1 MKKSLPFIF
10 LLIFSI
16 TLQAQK
22 DTNQAQKDT
31 NKVVGTLPQRDI
43 SKYASNVNVT
53 IYPVPVREKSFTIK
67 TDRDVSFVKITNIIG
82 QDIFRF
88 KFSNPQQ
95 LNSILLNN
103 PKRGMYL
110 VTIVFADGTRVVKKI
125 MVEES
130 E

>member
-1 MKKSLPFIF
+1 MKKSLLFIL
-10 LLIFSI
+10 LLIFTI

-22 DTNQAQKDT
+22 DTVN
-31 NKVVGTLPQRDI
+31 VIGTLPQKDI
-43 SKYASNVNVT
+43 SRAAANINVT
-53 IYPVPVREKSFTIK
+53 IYPVPVRENSFTIK

-82 QDIFRF
+82 QDIFRVQY
-88 KFSNPQQ
+88 SNPQQ
-95 LNSILLNN
+95 LTRILLDN

-110 VTIVFADGTRVVKKI
+110 VTIIFSDGTRVVKKI